1 MNTMREITLDTSTGI
16 LEAVESH
23 LFWHTDYEGIQIAL
37 KSKGIGSQLEH
48 YSSRTKSFSITTNV
62 YIHYLIPYENSSKNM
77 SVAFVKGEDGHRF
90 VTLTDIDNSGCRY
103 LFNEES
109 IVQSIILNSIQL
121 N

>member
-1 MNTMREITLDTSTGI
+1 MREITLDTSTGI

-23 LFWHTDYEGIQIAL
+23 LFWHTDYEDIQIIL
-37 KSKGIGSQLEH
+37 QSKDIESKLENYNSQ
-48 YSSRTKSFSITTNV
+48 KGGFSITTNM
-62 YIHYLIPYENSSKNM
+62 YIHYKELSGSSMDM
-77 SVAFVKGEDGHRF
+77 SVAFVKGVDGHRF

-109 IVQSIILNSIQL
+109 IVQSIILNSIRL

>member
-23 LFWHTDYEGIQIAL
+23 LFWHTDYEDIQIIL
-37 KSKGIGSQLEH
+37 QSKDIESKLEKYNSQ
-48 YSSRTKSFSITTNV
+48 KGGFSITTNM
-62 YIHYLIPYENSSKNM
+62 YIHYKESSGSSMDM
-77 SVAFVKGEDGHRF
+77 SVAFVKGGGHRF
-90 VTLTDIDNSGCRY
+90 ITLTDIGNSGCRY

-109 IVQSIILNSIQL
+109 ILQSIILNSIQL

>member
-1 MNTMREITLDTSTGI
+1 MSTMREITLDTSTGI

-23 LFWHTDYEGIQIAL
+23 LFWHTDYEDIQIIL
-37 KSKGIGSQLEH
+37 QSKDIESKLEN

-62 YIHYLIPYENSSKNM
+62 YIHYPIPYEDSSKNM
-77 SVAFVKGEDGHRF
+77 SVAFVKGVDGHRF
-90 VTLTDIDNSGCRY
+90 ITLTDIGNSGCRY

>member
-1 MNTMREITLDTSTGI
+1 MSTMREITLDTSTGI

-23 LFWHTDYEGIQIAL
+23 LFWHTDYEDIQIIL
-37 KSKGIGSQLEH
+37 QSKDIESKLEN
-48 YSSRTKSFSITTNV
+48 YNSEKGGFSITTNM
-62 YIHYLIPYENSSKNM
+62 YIHYKESSGSSMDM
-77 SVAFVKGEDGHRF
+77 SVAFVKGVDGHRF
-90 VTLTDIDNSGCRY
+90 ITLTDIGNSGCRY

>member
-1 MNTMREITLDTSTGI
+1 MNTMEEITLDKSIGI

-23 LFWHTDYEGIQIAL
+23 LFWHTDYEDIQMIL
-37 KSKGIGSQLEH
+37 KSKDTESKLGN
-48 YSSRTKSFSITTNV
+48 YSSRKGGFSITTNM
-62 YIHYLIPYENSSKNM
+62 YIHYQTPYENSSKNM
-77 SVAFVKGEDGHRF
+77 LVAFVKGVDGHRF

-109 IVQSIILNSIQL
+109 IVQSIILNSIRL